1 MSPIEIVS
9 FGYLH
14 GQAPDAAIT
23 LDVRAH
29 FRDPHID
36 PAMRERTGL
45 DAAVQHTVLHT
56 PGIPALLDAAV
67 AAVGAYLSGP
77 TTAPVTVA
85 VGCAGGRHRSVV
97 LAQELASRCARA
109 YFTGATLTHRDV
121 HRPVVQR
128 PTSPEPEPAKGA

>member
-23 LDVRAH
+23 VDVRAH

-45 DAAVQHTVLHT
+45 DATVRHTVLNT
-56 PGIPALLDAAV
+56 PGIPALLNAAV

-77 TTAPVTVA
+77 TTAPLA
-85 VGCAGGRHRSVV
+85 IAIGCAGGRHRSVV
-97 LAQELASRCARA
+97 LAQELAARCAHA
-109 YFTGATLTHRDV
+109 YPASTTLRHRDI

-128 PTSPEPEPAKGA
+128 PAEPQPEPAKGT